1 MTLERISDH
10 LQQALDDR
18 AGPFQTLDVEKLMTP
33 LGRMVQALEDAF
45 HAIYLARVVS
55 SATGDAL
62 EILGAMSGEYASD
75 DGEEGLRQRIML
87 KLAARYANKLRAG
100 FVNLLS
106 LLPGVVFALGEG
118 PGIVTVVQVSGV
130 LAVKGPKLLELLQ
143 IASADGV
150 IVRLLAFE
158 SGSEGPVMGWPS
170 ADGTIDGTPWPSA
183 DGSELGGVW
192 PGVRHSETT

>member
-1 MTLERISDH
+1 MSLEQIPDH

-18 AGPFQTLDVEKLMTP
+18 AGPFQTLDVEKLVTP

-45 HAIYLARVVS
+45 HGIFLARIVS

-62 EILGAMSGEYASD
+62 EILGAVSGEYAAD

-87 KLAARYANKLRAG
+87 KLAARYANKLRSG

-118 PGIVTVVQVSGV
+118 PGIVSVVQVSGA
-130 LAVKGPKLLELLQ
+130 LAVKPAKLLELLQ

-150 IVRLLAFE
+150 IVRLLALE
-158 SGSEGPVMGWPS
+158 GGEGPVMGWPS